1 MMTKSAETND
11 VRYRKVG
18 IFGCTALATSM
29 VVPLVKK
36 GFVVNM
42 IDEDL
47 RQFDKIPAEHIQAGR
62 IVPIVGDGTKIRDL
76 MKLFVDGCE
85 VFLALTDSDTKNIL
99 SCEIVK
105 HNFGSEKLVA
115 RIEDSVL
122 NRIYKEI
129 GLITVSGTNVL
140 SDLILDEIA

>member
-18 IFGCTALATSM
+18 IFGCTALATSI

-47 RQFDKIPAEHIQAGR
+47 RQFDKIPEEDIQTGR

-105 HNFGSEKLVA
+105 QNFALEKLVA

-122 NRIYKEI
+122 NRVYKDI
-129 GLITVSGTNVL
+129 GLITESGTNVL

>member
-18 IFGCTALATSM
+18 IFGCTALATSI

-42 IDEDL
+42 IEDL
-47 RQFDKIPAEHIQAGR
+47 RQFDKIPEEDIQTGR

-76 MKLFVDGCE
+76 MKLFADGCE

-122 NRIYKEI
+122 NRIYEDI

-140 SDLILDEIA
+140 SGLILDEIA